1 MEGKIITLNNLKQYN
16 TKRDEVV
23 AQKIQATIPAEDS
36 HITYVVKDADGNKK
50 LYGTKFKYNIANAA
64 ITTDSGTSII
74 DLNSGVVN
82 IAAATANF
90 ATAFIKNLSITGEST
105 LKQEEIEMDISADS
119 DIHSK
124 SWSKV
129 NPSLLDIKI
138 VNKGNLFLYGEFRF
152 RTDTNFS
159 WFRIKSP
166 QAPRSVNAAIKDA
179 NLSTTMS
186 APVVYWDNTYI
197 YIGVKGAFDSGISFT
212 CFF

>member
-1 MEGKIITLNNLKQYN
+1 MEGKIITWNNLKQYN

-50 LYGTKFKYNIANAA
+50 LYGTKFKYNIANTA

-105 LKQEEIEMDISADS
+105 LKEIEIDTSADS

-129 NPSLLDIKI
+129 NPSLLEMKI

-166 QAPRSVNAAIKDA
+166 QAPRSVNAAIKDT

-186 APVVYWDNTYI
+186 APIVYWDDTYI
-197 YIGVKGAFDSGISFT
+197 YIGIKGAFDSGISFT
-212 CFF
+212 CVF

>member
-1 MEGKIITLNNLKQYN
+1 MEGKIITWNNLKQYN

-50 LYGTKFKYNIANAA
+50 LYGTKFKYNIANTA

-105 LKQEEIEMDISADS
+105 LKEIEIDTSADS

-129 NPSLLDIKI
+129 NPSLLEMKI

-166 QAPRSVNAAIKDA
+166 QAPRSVNAAIKDT

-186 APVVYWDNTYI
+186 APIVYWDDTYI
-197 YIGVKGAFDSGISFT
+197 YIGIKGAFDSGISFT

>member
-23 AQKIQATIPAEDS
+23 KNKIQNTIPAEDS

-50 LYGTKFKYNIANAA
+50 LYGTKFKYNIADTA
-64 ITTDSGTSII
+64 ITTDSGSSII
-74 DLNSGVVN
+74 DLNNGSVN
-82 IAAATANF
+82 ITAATANF
-90 ATAFIKNLSITGEST
+90 ATAFIKNLSITGESI
-105 LKQEEIEMDISADS
+105 LKQEEIEMYSSTDS

-129 NPSLLDIKI
+129 NPSLLEMKMA
-138 VNKGNLFLYGEFRF
+138 NRGNLFLYGDFRLK
-152 RTDTNFS
+152 TDTNFC

-166 QAPRSVNAAIKDA
+166 KAPRSVHAAIKDT
-179 NLSTTMS
+179 NLNINMN
-186 APVVYWDNTYI
+186 APIVYWVDNYI
-197 YIGVKGAFDSGISFT
+197 YIGIKGSFDSGISFI